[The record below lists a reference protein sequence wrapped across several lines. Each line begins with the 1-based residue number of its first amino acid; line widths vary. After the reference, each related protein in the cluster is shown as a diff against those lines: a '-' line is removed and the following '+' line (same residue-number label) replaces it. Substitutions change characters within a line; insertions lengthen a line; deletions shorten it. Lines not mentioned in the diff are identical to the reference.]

1 MNLAS
6 TPFTEP
12 CSGSVLGVER
22 SVSGRRWCA
31 RIEDDRQAL
40 LMAQRLGLPE
50 IVGRVL
56 AGRGV
61 SVEEAD
67 DYMKP
72 SLRALLP
79 DPSRL
84 ADLEKATERIVRAVT
99 DGERIAL
106 FGDYD
111 VDGATSTA
119 LLKLYLDS
127 VGADTCVYIPDRLR
141 EGYGP
146 NVSAFMSL
154 AAQGMSL
161 VVTLDCGITAFEP
174 LAEAR
179 KQALDVVI
187 VDHHKTAD
195 ELPPACAVVNP
206 KREDDD
212 SGCDQLAA
220 VGLAFLLCVSLNR
233 RLRREGWFGM
243 RKIPE
248 PDLMNRLDVVALGT
262 VCDVVPL
269 VGLNRAFVT
278 QGLKIMAAR
287 QSAGLCALCDVAGLN
302 HRLTSDDLAFQLGP
316 RINAGGRVGRS
327 DLGSRLLVTADTV
340 EAATIAAELEAL
352 NQERKDVERDVESKA
367 CEQIVK
373 NNLADGSVPVIVA
386 ADLSWHPGVIGIVAS
401 RLKERFGYPCIVLS
415 LGKDGIA
422 KGSGR
427 SVPGVDLGAAIVSA
441 HRSGLLI
448 NGGGHAMAAGL
459 TIETGKID
467 ELVKFLSES
476 LAGQEVAREMER
488 PLRLDGLLSPAS
500 VSRDLLDTI
509 DRAGPYGAGS
519 PEPRFAFPN
528 VRATYTD
535 IVGGAHV
542 RCTLA
547 GDDGSTLRAIAFR
560 SHDTPLGEALLSRGG
575 APLHVA
581 GLLKPD
587 HWRGG
592 KAVQL
597 HISDAAL
604 PSER

>member
-1 MNLAS
+1 MDLAS
-6 TPFTEP
+6 NPITEP

-31 RIEDDRQAL
+31 RIENDRQAL
-40 LMAQRLGLPE
+40 LIAQRLGLPE

-67 DYMKP
+67 DYLKP
-72 SLRALLP
+72 SLRSLLP
-79 DPSRL
+79 DPSGL
-84 ADLEKATERIVRAVT
+84 ADLDKATERIVRAVM
-99 DGERIAL
+99 DGKRIAL

-119 LLKLYLDS
+119 LMKLYLDR
-127 VGADTCVYIPDRLR
+127 VGADTCIYIPDRLR

-146 NVSAFMSL
+146 NVAALMSL
-154 AAQGMSL
+154 AAQGVSL
-161 VVTLDCGITAFEP
+161 VITLDCGVTAFEP
-174 LAEAR
+174 LAAAR
-179 KQALDVVI
+179 KQALDVVV
-187 VDHHKTAD
+187 VDHHKTGD
-195 ELPPACAVVNP
+195 ELPPAYAVVNP
-206 KREDDD
+206 KRDDD
-212 SGCDQLAA
+212 GSGCDQLAA

-233 RLRREGWFGM
+233 QLRREGWFGI

-248 PDLMNRLDVVALGT
+248 PDLLNLLDVVALGT
-262 VCDVVPL
+262 ICDVVPL

-278 QGLKIMAAR
+278 QGLKVMAAR

-327 DLGSRLLVTADTV
+327 DLGSRLLVTADAE
-340 EAATIAAELEAL
+340 EAAKIAAELEAL
-352 NQERKDVERDVESKA
+352 NQERKDIERDVEGKA
-367 CEQIVK
+367 CKQIIER
-373 NNLADGSVPVIVA
+373 NLADGSVPVIVA

-401 RLKERFGYPCIVLS
+401 RLKDRFGRPCIVLS
-415 LGKDGIA
+415 VGKDGVA

-459 TIETGKID
+459 TIEARKINALT
-467 ELVKFLSES
+467 EFLSES
-476 LAGQEVAREMER
+476 LAGQEVAREKEKT
-488 PLRLDGLLSPAS
+488 LRLDGLLSPGA

-509 DRAGPYGAGS
+509 DCAGPYGAGS
-519 PEPRFAFPN
+519 PEPKFAFPN

-547 GDDGSTLRAIAFR
+547 GEDGAALRAIAFR
-560 SHDTPLGEALLSRGG
+560 SCDTPLGEVLLSRCG

-581 GLLKPD
+581 GFLKPD
-587 HWRGG
+587 HWRGE